1 LEKVAEFDLLE
12 ANHRI
17 QINGEIMAFVGFDSS
32 TNIIIVKR
40 GCFDTVP
47 QKHDAG
53 SKILGWDNNTLTIYM
68 TYCGNEISFK
78 NIPDNYLLQFNTI
91 KDIDSFSQKYNNLSQ
106 LLRSKGVIQNNQMIT
121 KKEFINKLDRFKYQD
136 IIDIKNELDPILMT
150 VLNYGDSSGTLNN
163 SLQASISNRSRNT
176 FSGGG
181 DKDMLLDYCDKVA
194 NDSLNTF
201 LLEEPLPFFSLIQD
215 FEKGSKMDILK
226 TTNEEYILKLFI
238 QHHLEEHF
246 DSKEMKEFYFHAKE
260 IFHKQDCSEYAKM
273 FFVLNEIINV
283 IRSSKEDI
291 DVVRIKS
298 KEYNSSFDYLEYIL
312 QDYEYDFY
320 TIAKKKFLLDNN
332 DIKQFNLT
340 FMKDNIY
347 ICVNK
352 GNKTYD
358 FNKDLTLT
366 RKDFD
371 FKSDIYYI
379 SSHMIYLF
387 FILSTH
393 FYLQSEN
400 MVDSD
405 EYFTVSN
412 NLEKT
417 VRKLKRTKNK
427 EKKSIA
433 KLFKERKEFKLDG

>member
-1 LEKVAEFDLLE
+1 
-12 ANHRI
+12 
-17 QINGEIMAFVGFDSS
+17 
-32 TNIIIVKR
+32 
-40 GCFDTVP
+40 
-47 QKHDAG
+47 
-53 SKILGWDNNTLTIYM
+53 
-68 TYCGNEISFK
+68 
-78 NIPDNYLLQFNTI
+78 
-91 KDIDSFSQKYNNLSQ
+91 
-106 LLRSKGVIQNNQMIT
+106 
-121 KKEFINKLDRFKYQD
+121 
-136 IIDIKNELDPILMT
+136 
-150 VLNYGDSSGTLNN
+150 
-163 SLQASISNRSRNT
+163 
-176 FSGGG
+176 
-181 DKDMLLDYCDKVA
+181 
-194 NDSLNTF
+194 
-201 LLEEPLPFFSLIQD
+201 
-215 FEKGSKMDILK
+215 MDVFK
-226 TTNEEYILKLFI
+226 TTNEEYILKQFI

-246 DSKEMKEFYFHAKE
+246 NSKDMKEFYFHAKE
-260 IFHKQDCSEYAKM
+260 IFGKQDCSEYAKM

-283 IRSSKEDI
+283 IRSSKDDI

-320 TIAKKKFLLDNN
+320 TIAKKKFLLD
-332 DIKQFNLT
+332 DSDVKPFDLT
-340 FMKDNIY
+340 FVKENIY
-347 ICVNK
+347 ISVNK
-352 GNKTYD
+352 GSKTYD
-358 FNKDLTLT
+358 LNKNLTLS
-366 RKDFD
+366 RRDYD

-400 MVDSD
+400 MIDTD

>member
-1 LEKVAEFDLLE
+1 LAEQRADKSDKRVEKYVTRAIESEKGKKEAVNALSRAKEAEQTAVEARSAAESARNEAIRRAESAERNAQKALEEAQASKVRQERLIQINSKIVGLEQEVEALRSSVIELDQRIVDANEEIKSQQQLINELKKSKKTVLGRFQEGFDKVAPYLGVGGKNDTLLEYCNKVAE
-12 ANHRI
+12 
-17 QINGEIMAFVGFDSS
+17 
-32 TNIIIVKR
+32 
-40 GCFDTVP
+40 
-47 QKHDAG
+47 
-53 SKILGWDNNTLTIYM
+53 
-68 TYCGNEISFK
+68 
-78 NIPDNYLLQFNTI
+78 
-91 KDIDSFSQKYNNLSQ
+91 
-106 LLRSKGVIQNNQMIT
+106 
-121 KKEFINKLDRFKYQD
+121 
-136 IIDIKNELDPILMT
+136 
-150 VLNYGDSSGTLNN
+150 
-163 SLQASISNRSRNT
+163 
-176 FSGGG
+176 
-181 DKDMLLDYCDKVA
+181 
-194 NDSLNTF
+194 DSLNTF

-215 FEKGSKMDILK
+215 FEKGSKMDIFK

-246 DSKEMKEFYFHAKE
+246 NSKEMKEFYFHAKE
-260 IFHKQDCSEYAKM
+260 IFGKQDCSEYAKM

-283 IRSSKEDI
+283 IRSSKDDI

-320 TIAKKKFLLDNN
+320 SVAKKKFILDDSDLKIFNFTF
-332 DIKQFNLT
+332 IKE
-340 FMKDNIY
+340 NIY
-347 ICVNK
+347 ISLNK

-358 FNKDLTLT
+358 FNKNLTLT

-371 FKSDIYYI
+371 FKSDIYFI

-400 MVDSD
+400 MIDTD